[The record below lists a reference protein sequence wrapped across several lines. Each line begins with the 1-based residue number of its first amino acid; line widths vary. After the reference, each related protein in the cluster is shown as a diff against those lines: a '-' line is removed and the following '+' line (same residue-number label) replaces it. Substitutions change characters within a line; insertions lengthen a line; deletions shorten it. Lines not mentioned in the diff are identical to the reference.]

1 MLNLNKNTRLFFFQF
16 IFQRNYS
23 TDFELDEFI
32 KQNIKKR
39 PFNKK
44 KLISLNES
52 FNSNLEKIK
61 GLKMFKYLF
70 LVISFISIS
79 FSSSAETIEI
89 DMVNKLGKEKMVY
102 SIKVAKIDIGDTII
116 WKSVDKGHNVEFVEM
131 PKGVKKFKSK
141 INKDAEYKFEIPGI
155 YLYICTP
162 HKAMGMIGLVVV
174 GDDLSNLDK
183 IKKAKMRGKSKK
195 IFKELLKEL

>member
-44 KLISLNES
+44 KLLSLNES

-61 GLKMFKYLF
+61 GLIDSK
-70 LVISFISIS
+70 I
-79 FSSSAETIEI
+79 IEKT
-89 DMVNKLGKEKMVY
+89 NKLTVFLLYAFCSEYLLNKKKKKILMSEY
-102 SIKVAKIDIGDTII
+102 IKLSKDFLTQ
-116 WKSVDKGHNVEFVEM
+116 EE
-131 PKGVKKFKSK
+131 VKYF
-141 INKDAEYKFEIPGI
+141 NYLLDDA
-155 YLYICTP
+155 
-162 HKAMGMIGLVVV
+162 
-174 GDDLSNLDK
+174 S
-183 IKKAKMRGKSKK
+183 KKAP
-195 IFKELLKEL
+195 

>member
-44 KLISLNES
+44 KLFSLNES

-61 GLKMFKYLF
+61 GL
-70 LVISFISIS
+70 
-79 FSSSAETIEI
+79 I
-89 DMVNKLGKEKMVY
+89 D
-102 SIKVAKIDIGDTII
+102 
-116 WKSVDKGHNVEFVEM
+116 
-131 PKGVKKFKSK
+131 SK
-141 INKDAEYKFEIPGI
+141 IIEKTNKITVFLLYAFCSEYLLNKKKKKILMSEYIKLSKDFLTQEEVKYFNYLLDDA
-155 YLYICTP
+155 
-162 HKAMGMIGLVVV
+162 
-174 GDDLSNLDK
+174 S
-183 IKKAKMRGKSKK
+183 KKAP
-195 IFKELLKEL
+195 

>member
-44 KLISLNES
+44 KLFSLNDS

-61 GLKMFKYLF
+61 GLIDSKILEKTNKITVFLLYAFCSEYL
-70 LVISFISIS
+70 L
-79 FSSSAETIEI
+79 
-89 DMVNKLGKEKMVY
+89 NKEKKKILMSEY
-102 SIKVAKIDIGDTII
+102 IKLSKDFLTQ
-116 WKSVDKGHNVEFVEM
+116 EE
-131 PKGVKKFKSK
+131 VKYF
-141 INKDAEYKFEIPGI
+141 NFLLDDA
-155 YLYICTP
+155 
-162 HKAMGMIGLVVV
+162 
-174 GDDLSNLDK
+174 S
-183 IKKAKMRGKSKK
+183 KKAP
-195 IFKELLKEL
+195 

>member
-44 KLISLNES
+44 KLISLNDS

-61 GLKMFKYLF
+61 GLIDSKILEKTNKITVFLLYAFCSEYL
-70 LVISFISIS
+70 L
-79 FSSSAETIEI
+79 
-89 DMVNKLGKEKMVY
+89 NKEKKKILMSEY
-102 SIKVAKIDIGDTII
+102 IKLSKDFLTQ
-116 WKSVDKGHNVEFVEM
+116 EE
-131 PKGVKKFKSK
+131 VKYF
-141 INKDAEYKFEIPGI
+141 NYLLDDA
-155 YLYICTP
+155 
-162 HKAMGMIGLVVV
+162 
-174 GDDLSNLDK
+174 S
-183 IKKAKMRGKSKK
+183 KKAP
-195 IFKELLKEL
+195 

>member
-44 KLISLNES
+44 KLLSLNES

-61 GLKMFKYLF
+61 GLIDSKIIEKTNKITLF
-70 LVISFISIS
+70 LLYAFCS
-79 FSSSAETIEI
+79 EY
-89 DMVNKLGKEKMVY
+89 L
-102 SIKVAKIDIGDTII
+102 
-116 WKSVDKGHNVEFVEM
+116 
-131 PKGVKKFKSK
+131 
-141 INKDAEYKFEIPGI
+141 INKDKKKILMSEYIKLSKDFLTQEEVKYFN
-155 YLYICTP
+155 YL
-162 HKAMGMIGLVVV
+162 
-174 GDDLSNLDK
+174 LDNAS
-183 IKKAKMRGKSKK
+183 KKAS
-195 IFKELLKEL
+195 

>member
-44 KLISLNES
+44 KLLLLNES

-61 GLKMFKYLF
+61 GL
-70 LVISFISIS
+70 
-79 FSSSAETIEI
+79 I
-89 DMVNKLGKEKMVY
+89 D
-102 SIKVAKIDIGDTII
+102 
-116 WKSVDKGHNVEFVEM
+116 
-131 PKGVKKFKSK
+131 SK
-141 INKDAEYKFEIPGI
+141 IIEKTNKITVFLLYAFYSEYLLNKGKKKILMSEYIKLSKDFLTLEEVKYFNYLLDDA
-155 YLYICTP
+155 
-162 HKAMGMIGLVVV
+162 
-174 GDDLSNLDK
+174 S
-183 IKKAKMRGKSKK
+183 KKAP
-195 IFKELLKEL
+195 

>member
-61 GLKMFKYLF
+61 GL
-70 LVISFISIS
+70 
-79 FSSSAETIEI
+79 I
-89 DMVNKLGKEKMVY
+89 D
-102 SIKVAKIDIGDTII
+102 
-116 WKSVDKGHNVEFVEM
+116 
-131 PKGVKKFKSK
+131 SK
-141 INKDAEYKFEIPGI
+141 IIEKTNKITVFLLYAFCSEYLLNKKKKKILMSEYIKLSKDFLTQEEVKYFN
-155 YLYICTP
+155 YL
-162 HKAMGMIGLVVV
+162 
-174 GDDLSNLDK
+174 LDNAF
-183 IKKAKMRGKSKK
+183 KKAP
-195 IFKELLKEL
+195 